1 MSEQMQSTSSASVA
15 GRVAAIGLLVAAL
28 SALAMVLSGVGYRL
42 ELWHF
47 RTGFQIIRWA
57 FWAAVA
63 GGVLSLLGLILPQG
77 RTRQSVV
84 VGAIGFVIAVVTGY
98 VPWNWYQTLQS
109 LPYIHDITTDTD
121 NPPAF
126 VAVKKLRKADDHP
139 VEYDGAE
146 VAAQQKKAYPDLAP
160 LTVKAAPAQVF
171 DRAKAV
177 IEQMGLTVVDANS
190 AEGRIEATYTSLLY
204 GFKDDVVVRIAATAD
219 GGARVDV
226 RSKSRVGRS
235 DLGQNA
241 HRIRTFLAKLRT
253 ALG

>member
-1 MSEQMQSTSSASVA
+1 MSEQAQPTSSAPVA
-15 GRVAAIGLLVAAL
+15 GRIAAVGLLVAAL
-28 SALAMVLSGVGYRL
+28 AALAMVLSGIGYRL

-57 FWAAVA
+57 FWAAAA
-63 GGVLSLLGLILPQG
+63 GGILSLLGLILPQG
-77 RTRQSVV
+77 RTRRSVI
-84 VGAIGFVIAVVTGY
+84 VGAIGLVAAAVAVY
-98 VPWNWYQTLQS
+98 VPWNWYQILQS
-109 LPYIHDITTDTD
+109 LPYIHDITTDTG

-160 LTVKAAPAQVF
+160 LTVQAAPARVF
-171 DRAKAV
+171 DRAKSV
-177 IEQMGLTVVDANS
+177 IEQMGLTVVDANA

-204 GFKDDVVVRIAATAD
+204 GFKDDMVVRIAATAD
-219 GGARVDV
+219 GGAKVDV

-235 DLGQNA
+235 DFGQNA
-241 HRIRTFLAKLRT
+241 NRIRTFLAKLQV
-253 ALG
+253 ALH